1 LSIEHLK
8 EFLAKIQQDKELF
21 RRVQE
26 ASTANEIAQIALKYG
41 YEFSGEELKAI
52 SKENIPGVRV
62 KKQDTSPSYN
72 FGESGN

>member
-1 LSIEHLK
+1 MSIEHLK

-26 ASTANEIAQIALKYG
+26 ASTANDIAQIALQYG

>member
-1 LSIEHLK
+1 MSIEHLK